1 VTPSETATQAKADLM
16 ELRRELHERL
26 VGTLDFAAADRLD
39 RDQLMTECGG
49 RIEKLIDRSERFL
62 SESERRWLVQG
73 VLDDMFRL
81 GPLEPLLAD
90 DAVTDILVVRY
101 DRVFVERHGRIEES
115 DVRFR
120 DENHLIQVIQ
130 RIVRNAGR
138 RIDERSPM
146 VDARL
151 DDGSRVNAIIPP
163 LAVDGPQLCVRRFP
177 QRSPGLDRLV
187 ELGSLAP
194 ATADLLRA
202 AVAGRLNI
210 IFSGGA
216 GVGKTTLL
224 NAASAWVD
232 PRERV
237 ITIEDA
243 AELKLKGAHVV
254 RLETRTANVEGVG
267 AVAPRDLLRN
277 ALRMRPDRIIVGE
290 CRGAEAVD
298 MMQAMNTG
306 HEGSMTTLHA
316 NSARDTITRLESM
329 LAMGGFDVPVRVL
342 REYIASAIHLVV
354 HLARLPDGRRVVN
367 EVVEIRGAEGET
379 VRIESIHRYR
389 LETIRDGKA
398 EGRFEATG
406 TVPYFLENLKS
417 RGFPLDAKLFA
428 AGPLETGAKR

>member
-1 VTPSETATQAKADLM
+1 M
-16 ELRRELHERL
+16 
-26 VGTLDFAAADRLD
+26 
-39 RDQLMTECGG
+39 
-49 RIEKLIDRSERFL
+49 
-62 SESERRWLVQG
+62 
-73 VLDDMFRL
+73 
-81 GPLEPLLAD
+81 
-90 DAVTDILVVRY
+90 
-101 DRVFVERHGRIEES
+101 
-115 DVRFR
+115 
-120 DENHLIQVIQ
+120 
-130 RIVRNAGR
+130 
-138 RIDERSPM
+138 
-146 VDARL
+146 
-151 DDGSRVNAIIPP
+151 
-163 LAVDGPQLCVRRFP
+163 
-177 QRSPGLDRLV
+177 
-187 ELGSLAP
+187 
-194 ATADLLRA
+194 
-202 AVAGRLNI
+202 AGRLNI

-224 NAASAWVD
+224 NAVSAWVD

-254 RLETRTANVEGVG
+254 RLETRSANVEGIG
-267 AVAPRDLLRN
+267 AVASRDLLRN

-354 HLARLPDGRRVVN
+354 HLTRLPDGRRVVN
-367 EVVEIRGAEGET
+367 EVVEVRGAEGET
-379 VRIESIHRYR
+379 VRIEPIHRYR

-428 AGPLETGAKR
+428 SGPLETGAKR